1 MYVHAGGSTIQRT
14 ASYVSGIGRG
24 VRPQGLWKHE
34 SSGPHMTCCEMS
46 NLGRRPLGV
55 HVDPAGPHRASIFA
69 EVLTQRAPPACC
81 SHTPPL
87 PYCTAESQTQP
98 RSWSHSRSSGP
109 ATPRHVRLTCV
120 DKLCAP
126 AIAGTLA
133 IHEKAGVGRW
143 SLWKLRLWTRNVST
157 RSAGAAI
164 NTSTPSQS
172 SWRDGMRACARPAP
186 VSSCGHFTREPNGS
200 QPFLMHKTAPL
211 ISPANVNKQTAP
223 LGRKTHK
230 QPSAHTSCISA
241 ILQHDTQCT
250 VALSIACLSQPYT
263 TTPSGSTRTAQ
274 RYTALSNGRG
284 D

>member
-1 MYVHAGGSTIQRT
+1 MYVHAEGSTIQRT
-14 ASYVSGIGRG
+14 ATYVSGIGRG
-24 VRPQGLWKHE
+24 ARPQGLWKHE

-46 NLGRRPLGV
+46 NLGRSPLGV

-69 EVLTQRAPPACC
+69 EVLTQRAPPAC
-81 SHTPPL
+81 
-87 PYCTAESQTQP
+87 
-98 RSWSHSRSSGP
+98 WSHAARCRTAPQSLRPKPGRGPTARSSGP

-120 DKLCAP
+120 DKLYAP

-143 SLWKLRLWTRNVST
+143 SLWKLRLWTRKVST
-157 RSAGAAI
+157 RTAGATI

-172 SWRDGMRACARPAP
+172 SWRDGMRARARPAP

-223 LGRKTHK
+223 LARQTHE
-230 QPSAHTSCISA
+230 QPSAHTTCISP
-241 ILQHDTQCT
+241 ILQHEVT
-250 VALSIACLSQPYT
+250 LFIACLSQPST
-263 TTPSGSTRTAQ
+263 TPPSGSTRTSQ
-274 RYTALSNGRG
+274 RYTALSNGCG